1 MVSNITLTQIHMR
14 LVEIFKPESPEV
26 SFANQNILLFGD
38 LLQVKKSLKY
48 HLIFKKCN
56 VLIY

>member
-1 MVSNITLTQIHMR
+1 MVSNITLTQIHLR

-38 LLQVKKSLKY
+38 LLQVKFIKY
-48 HLIFKKCN
+48 DFRFHFKN
-56 VLIY
+56 

>member
-1 MVSNITLTQIHMR
+1 MVSNITLTQIHLR

-38 LLQVKKSLKY
+38 LLQVK
-48 HLIFKKCN
+48 
-56 VLIY
+56 